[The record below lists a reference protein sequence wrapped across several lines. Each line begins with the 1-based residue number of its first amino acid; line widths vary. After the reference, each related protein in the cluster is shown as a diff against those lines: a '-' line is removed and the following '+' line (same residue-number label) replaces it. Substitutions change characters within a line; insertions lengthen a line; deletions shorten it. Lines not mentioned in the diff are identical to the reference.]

1 LGQELVPEK
10 RIPYTIYYLGGMDLV
25 INPQASLKIAMRIA
39 ENTKASDVVV
49 LDISKISVI
58 ADNFLICTG
67 RSTVHTK
74 AIAREIVEKIEAYLG
89 VRPRI
94 EGLREGLWILLDY
107 GDLVV
112 HIFME
117 EQRQFYNLERL
128 WGYAGEFDSA

>member
-1 LGQELVPEK
+1 
-10 RIPYTIYYLGGMDLV
+10 M